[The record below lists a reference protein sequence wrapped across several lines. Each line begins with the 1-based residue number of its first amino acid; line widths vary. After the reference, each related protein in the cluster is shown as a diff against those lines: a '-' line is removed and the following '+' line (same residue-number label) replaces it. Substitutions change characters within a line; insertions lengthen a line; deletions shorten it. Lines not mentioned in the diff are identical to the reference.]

1 MRTAPGVADWAGVD
15 MANRTTAAVPSEG
28 TERRQAD
35 RPDLTVM
42 RETVQILLD
51 PDAVVLPPT
60 ADELETL
67 TQMLRGHL
75 ELLIPEVEQS
85 VRLLKKDS
93 IPRYCA
99 LACVGEARG
108 RLRAGPSRR
117 FGAEVGY
124 ARRLARALNALCD
137 HYESL
142 GARP

>member
-1 MRTAPGVADWAGVD
+1 
-15 MANRTTAAVPSEG
+15 MANRITAASEG
-28 TERRQAD
+28 TERRHAA
-35 RPDLTVM
+35 RPDITIM

-51 PDAVVLPPT
+51 PDAVVLPP
-60 ADELETL
+60 APDELETL
-67 TQMLRGHL
+67 TQTIRGHL

-108 RLRAGPSRR
+108 KLRAEPSRR

-124 ARRLARALNALCD
+124 ARRLARTLNALCD
-137 HYESL
+137 HYENL
-142 GARP
+142 GEHP

>member
-1 MRTAPGVADWAGVD
+1 MADWAGID
-15 MANRTTAAVPSEG
+15 MANSAATASEG
-28 TERRQAD
+28 TERRQVD
-35 RPDLTVM
+35 RPDITVM
-42 RETVQILLD
+42 RETVRILLD
-51 PDAVVLPPT
+51 PDAVALPPA
-60 ADELETL
+60 ADEVETL

-85 VRLLKKDS
+85 ATLLKKDS

-108 RLRAGPSRR
+108 KLRAEPTRR

-137 HYESL
+137 HYENL
-142 GARP
+142 VERQ

>member
-1 MRTAPGVADWAGVD
+1 MRTAPGVADWAGAD
-15 MANRTTAAVPSEG
+15 MANRTIAASES

-35 RPDLTVM
+35 RPDITVM

-67 TQMLRGHL
+67 TQMIRGHL
-75 ELLIPEVEQS
+75 ELLILEVERS
-85 VRLLKKDS
+85 VRRLKKDS

-108 RLRAGPSRR
+108 KLRAESIRR
-117 FGAEVGY
+117 FGEEVGY
-124 ARRLARALNALCD
+124 ARRLARTLSALCD
-137 HYESL
+137 HYENL

>member
-1 MRTAPGVADWAGVD
+1 
-15 MANRTTAAVPSEG
+15 MANRTTAVSEG
-28 TERRQAD
+28 TGRRQAD
-35 RPDLTVM
+35 RPDITVM

-67 TQMLRGHL
+67 TQTVRGHL
-75 ELLIPEVEQS
+75 ELLIPEVEQA
-85 VRLLKKDS
+85 VMLLKKDS
-93 IPRYCA
+93 IPRFCA

-108 RLRAGPSRR
+108 RLRTGPSRR

>member
-1 MRTAPGVADWAGVD
+1 
-15 MANRTTAAVPSEG
+15 MANRTTASSER

-35 RPDLTVM
+35 RPDITVM

-51 PDAVVLPPT
+51 PDAVALPPT

-67 TQMLRGHL
+67 TQMIRGHL

-85 VRLLKKDS
+85 ARRLKRDS

-108 RLRAGPSRR
+108 KLRAEPIRG
-117 FGAEVGY
+117 FGEEVGY
-124 ARRLARALNALCD
+124 ARRLARTLNALCD
-137 HYESL
+137 HYENL

>member
-1 MRTAPGVADWAGVD
+1 
-15 MANRTTAAVPSEG
+15 
-28 TERRQAD
+28 
-35 RPDLTVM
+35 M

-51 PDAVVLPPT
+51 PDAVALPPT

-67 TQMLRGHL
+67 TQLVRGHL

-85 VRLLKKDS
+85 VRRLKKDS

-108 RLRAGPSRR
+108 KLRAEPIRR
-117 FGAEVGY
+117 FGVEVGY
-124 ARRLARALNALCD
+124 ARRLARTLNALCD
-137 HYESL
+137 HYENL